1 MRSDTVWLFDLD
13 NTLHDANAHIFPHI
27 NRAMTDY
34 LKTHL
39 ALDEDGADSLRMHYW
54 RRYGATMLGL
64 KRHHG
69 IDPHHFLWHT
79 HQFSDLPAMVRGEPG
94 LGAALARLPGRKVL
108 FSNAPEHYS
117 LRILD
122 ILGIAR
128 HFAAI
133 FCIEHVRY
141 TPKPSPQGFHRLLGR
156 LRLRPERC
164 VMVEDSTENLRT
176 AKKLGMKT
184 VLISPRCRHS
194 AHVDLVVGSI
204 SDLARRAWR
213 L

>member
-13 NTLHDANAHIFPHI
+13 NTLHNANSHIFPHI

-39 ALDEDGADSLRMHYW
+39 SLDEEAADRLRMRYW
-54 RRYGATMLGL
+54 QRYGATMLGL
-64 KRHHG
+64 MRHHG
-69 IDPHHFLWHT
+69 VDPHHFLWHT
-79 HQFSDLPAMVRGEPG
+79 HQFRDLPAMVRGEPG

-117 LRILD
+117 LRILN

-128 HFAAI
+128 HFSAI
-133 FCIEHVRY
+133 FCIEHVRFA
-141 TPKPSPQGFHRLLGR
+141 PKPSPQGFYRLLGR

-184 VLISPRCRHS
+184 VLVSQDCRRS
-194 AHVDLVVGSI
+194 AHVDLAVGSI
-204 SDLARRAWR
+204 RDLARRVSR

>member
-13 NTLHDANAHIFPHI
+13 NTLHNANSHIFPHI

-39 ALDEDGADSLRMHYW
+39 SLDEDDANRLRMHYW
-54 RRYGATMLGL
+54 QRYGATMLGL
-64 KRHHG
+64 MRHHG

-79 HQFSDLPAMVRGEPG
+79 HQFRDLPTLVRSEPG

-128 HFAAI
+128 HFSAI
-133 FCIEHVRY
+133 FCVEHVRFA
-141 TPKPSPQGFHRLLGR
+141 PKPSPQGFYRLLGQ

-164 VMVEDSTENLRT
+164 VMVEDSLDNLRT

-184 VLISPRCRHS
+184 VLVSPNCQRS

-204 SDLARRAWR
+204 RNLAHRAWR